1 MGADF
6 LGANLLEFLPEGRVA
21 KVHPVQTCCL
31 TRVQVWQGLLPL
43 AYEPVSKLAWEVEYQ
58 MRMLGINVHLKSLFD
73 CDVCG

>member
-1 MGADF
+1 MLSDSCA
-6 LGANLLEFLPEGRVA
+6 
-21 KVHPVQTCCL
+21 
-31 TRVQVWQGLLPL
+31 GLAGPITP